1 MLPTG
6 DMKGEI
12 SSKPESTPELGLV
25 VVLLLLLLLLGG
37 VFVFVFLYFFFW
49 GGAGLVKWDGWW
61 LGELAE
67 NTLQPRMAD
76 WHQPVRMV

>member
-25 VVLLLLLLLLGG
+25 VVLLLLLLLGG
-37 VFVFVFLYFFFW
+37 VFFFCTFW
-49 GGAGLVKWDGWW
+49 GGAGGVKWDGWW

>member
-37 VFVFVFLYFFFW
+37 VFVFCFFVLFFW
-49 GGAGLVKWDGWW
+49 RGGRVGEVGWVVAGRIG
-61 LGELAE
+61 
-67 NTLQPRMAD
+67 
-76 WHQPVRMV
+76 

>member
-25 VVLLLLLLLLGG
+25 VVLLLLLLLGW
-37 VFVFVFLYFFFW
+37 FFFLCVLFFG